1 MTIYTNTVTACFSK
15 CAVKF
20 HFVIEILVV
29 SPSRVVEFSS
39 SSEMSNAIRK
49 LDDTELGGRKIR
61 LIEVSSG
68 LFVSFHFNKLL

>member
-68 LFVSFHFNKLL
+68 LFVSFNKLL